1 MKTMPFQCYTPRAS
15 MRSALIGGLFV
26 SADGTRRVLPDHWLT
41 QAELLEGARLL
52 RLSYTFCTIEV
63 AGECLDLIFEDASI
77 GKLGAIQAAP
87 PQAASGGQLWVTS
100 IVAIAPPEASGL
112 PFERERS
119 DA

>member
-1 MKTMPFQCYTPRAS
+1 MKSMPFQCYIPRTS

-26 SADGTRRVLPDHWLT
+26 SADGTRRVVPDHWLT

-63 AGECLDLIFEDASI
+63 AGECLDPIFEDASI

-87 PQAASGGQLWVTS
+87 PQAAPGGQLWVTS
-100 IVAIAPPEASGL
+100 IVALAPPEASGL